1 MSTPSLDQ
9 QINDYMLTASGHL
22 DARKHGVN
30 LKHLALYC
38 AAAGSALTMLGQA
51 EAAIVCNAGTPL
63 PVELTGGVN
72 GTHFDDA
79 SFLQFDMNGDAV
91 NDFALFAYSTGAFP
105 SNNGM
110 AAASGGAYNSMIAS
124 SDLQKISSGFVIGP
138 TLASGSWVNS
148 VMDTGRDIVTSGGGL
163 GPGWTGGIDE
173 EGLVGVKFRIGA
185 NTHYGWIRL
194 RSGGYNGGPAEI
206 AAIEWAYEDTPD
218 TPIRAGEGCDG
229 AEAVPVPVSD
239 SAWGLAALAMG
250 AFGLAYLRK
259 RREDGGQAV

>member
-1 MSTPSLDQ
+1 MSTLSLDQ
-9 QINDYMLTASGHL
+9 QISDYMLTASGHL

-51 EAAIVCNAGTPL
+51 EAAIVCNAGDPL
-63 PVELTGGVN
+63 PVELIAGAN
-72 GTHFDDA
+72 RE
-79 SFLQFDMNGDAV
+79 FLQFDMNGDAV
-91 NDFALFAYSTGAFP
+91 NDFALFGYYSGVSHP
-105 SNNGM
+105 SNNGL
-110 AAASGGAYNSMIAS
+110 AAASGRSYNSMIGEG
-124 SDLQKISSGFVIGP
+124 DLKKISSGFVIGP
-138 TLASGSWVNS
+138 TLASGSWVVD
-148 VMDTGRDIVTSGGGL
+148 VMSTGFDLVTSGGGL

-173 EGLVGVKFRIGA
+173 EGLVGVRFRIGA

-206 AAIEWAYEDTPD
+206 AAIEWAYEDTPN
-218 TPIRAGEGCDG
+218 TPILAGAGCDDQ
-229 AEAVPVPVSD
+229 EPVTVPVSD

-259 RREDGGQAV
+259 RREDEGHAS

>member
-51 EAAIVCNAGTPL
+51 EAAIVHNAGTSQ
-63 PVELTGGVN
+63 PVELVAGAN
-72 GTHFDDA
+72 PE
-79 SFLQFDMNGDAV
+79 FLQFDMNGDAV
-91 NDFALFAYSTGAFP
+91 NDFALFGYSSASFP
-105 SNNGM
+105 SNNGL
-110 AAASGGAYNSMIAS
+110 AAASGRSSNGIIAAG
-124 SDLQKISSGFVIGP
+124 DLKKLSSGFNIGN
-138 TLASGSWVNS
+138 TLASGSFAID
-148 VMDTGRDIVTSGGGL
+148 VMSTGIDLVTSGGGL
-163 GPGWTGGIDE
+163 GQGWTGGIDE
-173 EGLVGVKFRIGA
+173 EGLAGVRFRIGA

-206 AAIEWAYEDTPD
+206 SAIEWAYENTPD
-218 TPIRAGEGCDG
+218 TPILAGDAGDG
-229 AEAVPVPVSD
+229 AEPIPIPVSD

-250 AFGLAYLRK
+250 AFGLVYLRK
-259 RREDGGQAV
+259 RREDEGQAF